1 MSEIQRNT
9 REEVVLKAVETFSL
23 CKKFSEFIAVN
34 DLSLS
39 IGTGETFTLL
49 GANGAGKTTT
59 INLLTTLIKP
69 TSGTGT
75 IYGHD
80 IIRHAREIKAIV
92 ALLPQGSAI
101 DPFLNVYDNL
111 AFYSMLCGLNKEE
124 WTKKANEILEMLD
137 LSSKKRSN
145 PFSLSGGQLRR
156 VQIAR
161 VLLSNA
167 ALIFLDEPTLGVD
180 IEGKF
185 KIWEII
191 KKWQRETERTV
202 ILSTNDMEEAEYL
215 SDRIGFLRQG
225 SIISIGTSNE
235 LKEKASFQMVRI
247 KYQSPVAPVAEL
259 NGCKAR
265 AVSNDTLLFHLDKR
279 NVDIAPLLTAAGG
292 LGAISDVAIE
302 KPSLSE
308 AFLQIQGEV
317 S

>member
-1 MSEIQRNT
+1 LW
-9 REEVVLKAVETFSL
+9 EVVLKAVEIRSL
-23 CKKFSEFIAVN
+23 CKKFGELTAVN

-39 IGTGETFTLL
+39 VEKGETFTLL

-80 IIRHAREIKAIV
+80 IITHPREIKALV

-101 DPFLNVYDNL
+101 DPFLSVYDNL
-111 AFYSMLCGLNKEE
+111 AFYSMLCGLNKTQ
-124 WTKKANEILEMLD
+124 WSPKADEILDILD

-161 VLLSNA
+161 ILLSNA
-167 ALIFLDEPTLGVD
+167 SLVFLDEPTLGVD

-191 KKWQRETERTV
+191 KKWQRESGRTV

-225 SIISIGTSNE
+225 SIVRFGTSNE
-235 LKEKASFQMVRI
+235 LKEKASFQIVRI

-265 AVSNDTLLFHLDKR
+265 AVSNDTLLFRLDKR
-279 NVDIAPLLTAAGG
+279 HADIAPLLTAAGK
-292 LGAISDVAIE
+292 LGAILDIAIE

-308 AFLQIQGEV
+308 AFLQIQGET